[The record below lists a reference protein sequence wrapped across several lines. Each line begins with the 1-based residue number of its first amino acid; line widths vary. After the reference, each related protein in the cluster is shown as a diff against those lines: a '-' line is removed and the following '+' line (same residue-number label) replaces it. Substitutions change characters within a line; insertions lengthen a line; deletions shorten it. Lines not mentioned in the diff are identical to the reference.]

1 VFADRFI
8 DPVLEEAT
16 IDLTTCEQPQITPF
30 LSALHATPPPPP
42 PPPSHLPS
50 PDGLDQWW
58 TPHALQVDGGHAQA
72 FAGQQTLS
80 DAGVTC
86 HCMLTLSV
94 RQWEGTLPSC

>member
-1 VFADRFI
+1 VFADVFI
-8 DPVLEEAT
+8 DPVLDEAT
-16 IDLTTCEQPQITPF
+16 IDLATCEQQQMPPL
-30 LSALHATPPPPP
+30 LSALHATPPPPSP
-42 PPPSHLPS
+42 PPPPF
-50 PDGLDQWW
+50 PGGLDQWW

-72 FAGQQTLS
+72 FAGQQTLA